1 VAGGRHVAAGRAE
14 ARATSAAHRLLPTGR
29 SLAVGFGL
37 LAAAIVLYVA
47 ARETS
52 VFSVE
57 SVDVVS
63 ETAGHAG
70 AVGEALAPLQGT
82 SLLKVDD
89 DVIAR
94 KLEDLPHVHL
104 VGYDRAFPNGLRV
117 HVAVER
123 PVAVLRRG
131 QENWL
136 VSAQGRVLRKLERRL
151 KRPLPVVWVPQAFEP
166 EIGTLVRAEEP
177 ASAVFAI
184 AQAFASEPRF
194 SRSIWYVKRD
204 TGGLT
209 FVLRDSFELRL
220 GDASELGLKVRVAR
234 HVLAA
239 VRAAESDASY
249 IDVSVPDRPVAGTTL
264 DSQLEP

>member
-1 VAGGRHVAAGRAE
+1 V
-14 ARATSAAHRLLPTGR
+14 RLLPSGR

-37 LAAAIVLYVA
+37 LAAATVLYVA

-52 VFSVE
+52 VFSVR
-57 SVDVVS
+57 SVEVAS
-63 ETAGHAG
+63 EPPGYAG
-70 AVGEALAPLQGT
+70 AVDEALAPLHGT
-82 SLLKVDD
+82 SLLKVGE

-94 KLEDLPHVHL
+94 RLEALPHVHL

-117 HVAVER
+117 QVAVER

-136 VSAQGRVLRKLERRL
+136 VSAHGRVLRKLDRRL

-166 EIGTLVRAEEP
+166 EIGALVRGDEP
-177 ASAVFAI
+177 ARALSAI
-184 AQAFASEPRF
+184 AQAFESEPRF
-194 SRSIWYVKRD
+194 ARSIWYVKHE
-204 TGGLT
+204 TSGLT

-220 GDASELGLKVRVAR
+220 GDASELRLKVRVSR

-239 VRAAESDASY
+239 VRATGSDATY
-249 IDVSVPDRPVAGTTL
+249 IDVAVPDRPVAGTSL
-264 DSQLEP
+264 DSQLEPESFSETPG